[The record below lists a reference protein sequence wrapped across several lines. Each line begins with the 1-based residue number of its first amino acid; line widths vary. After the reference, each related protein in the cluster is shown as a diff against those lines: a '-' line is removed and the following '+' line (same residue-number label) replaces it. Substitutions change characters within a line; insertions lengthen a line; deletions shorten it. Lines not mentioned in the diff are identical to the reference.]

1 MESQMQLEMNQLS
14 ISETGTDNGN
24 EKPVEKPIE
33 ESVEKKEEKSFGI
46 KNFVEKKYQDL
57 TKGKPVSQTNN
68 EVQNEVKEETENQVQ
83 TEEEPQP
90 KEEQGLEDEKKP
102 ESTDELETINRM
114 NKSDVVKLARKFQ
127 SNYDKTKAELDKLK
141 SQYQVLEEQLN
152 YIYSD
157 PINAIQ
163 KIAPDIGSLIQV
175 DDVEKTVKA
184 WQQNTLLKQMKEKFG
199 DKITDD
205 WEPDPSELTDPESPT
220 FYYTLQSQEMYRQ
233 LNERKINR
241 EKIRQMEIQKQQ
253 QLEQIAN
260 ERNMQDLM
268 YLKNEFGLT
277 DQELQNYAERYAKLM
292 TKLNEDPY
300 PDFHPQRVK
309 NLILSTFFDEFV
321 NRKVQLEVEKAIN
334 QVHSEYQKKG
344 IYIKKPDVPID
355 ATESKPKEVG
365 IPKNKSY
372 SPLNNLVNKIT
383 NINK

>member
-1 MESQMQLEMNQLS
+1 
-14 ISETGTDNGN
+14 
-24 EKPVEKPIE
+24 
-33 ESVEKKEEKSFGI
+33 
-46 KNFVEKKYQDL
+46 
-57 TKGKPVSQTNN
+57 
-68 EVQNEVKEETENQVQ
+68 
-83 TEEEPQP
+83 
-90 KEEQGLEDEKKP
+90 
-102 ESTDELETINRM
+102 
-114 NKSDVVKLARKFQ
+114 
-127 SNYDKTKAELDKLK
+127 
-141 SQYQVLEEQLN
+141 
-152 YIYSD
+152 
-157 PINAIQ
+157 
-163 KIAPDIGSLIQV
+163 
-175 DDVEKTVKA
+175 
-184 WQQNTLLKQMKEKFG
+184 
-199 DKITDD
+199 
-205 WEPDPSELTDPESPT
+205 
-220 FYYTLQSQEMYRQ
+220 
-233 LNERKINR
+233 
-241 EKIRQMEIQKQQ
+241 
-253 QLEQIAN
+253 
-260 ERNMQDLM
+260 M